1 MADSTLHSRYHSRKE
16 EGETVLFS
24 HGFVLFVFVPRN
36 NKLEDIR
43 LVAELDVATRTEH
56 IRASV
61 LYRWR
66 RVDFSQRNLRH
77 VYSIC
82 ANNRRLNK
90 QLPVSRII
98 FIVPFPPSSS
108 ILHSSRTNS
117 RHLCLFTRGYTGIYA
132 CIYYESGKLI
142 FHSEF
147 STIHIYAIFLLFFCG
162 GYLIT
167 RLNAFYAYSINI
179 K

>member
-16 EGETVLFS
+16 EGETILFS

-56 IRASV
+56 TRASV

-117 RHLCLFTRGYTGIYA
+117 RHLCLFTRGYTGICVY
-132 CIYYESGKLI
+132 IL
-142 FHSEF
+142 
-147 STIHIYAIFLLFFCG
+147 
-162 GYLIT
+162 
-167 RLNAFYAYSINI
+167 
-179 K
+179 

>member
-98 FIVPFPPSSS
+98 FIVPFPPLRPYCTPRGQTHV
-108 ILHSSRTNS
+108 IFA
-117 RHLCLFTRGYTGIYA
+117 CLRVDIQVYA

-147 STIHIYAIFLLFFCG
+147 STIHMRSFYFFFCG

-167 RLNAFYAYSINI
+167 RVLRIFY
-179 K
+179 